1 MRYWIITGSSKGL
14 GKALAEILLKDS
26 NNVVYGIS
34 RSNTIEHPNFHFL
47 KTDLSDTNQLIDFQ
61 FPDLIIPEKLN
72 PELIVLI
79 NNAATLGAIKYA
91 GDLENATII
100 TAQTLNIIAPHILMN
115 GFIKKYHKENAV
127 LKVIVNITSGAAS
140 SPYDGWSIYGSGK
153 AAMDMMTQIAAKET
167 ELRKQNFKIVAI
179 SPGVMDT
186 GMQNQVRNAE
196 PDNFSRLGK
205 FENLASENK
214 LVSPTIAAG
223 KLIDRI
229 LNPYLLTETIS
240 RL

>member
-1 MRYWIITGSSKGL
+1 M
-14 GKALAEILLKDS
+14 IL
-26 NNVVYGIS
+26 
-34 RSNTIEHPNFHFL
+34 
-47 KTDLSDTNQLIDFQ
+47 
-61 FPDLIIPEKLN
+61 
-72 PELIVLI
+72 
-79 NNAATLGAIKYA
+79 
-91 GDLENATII
+91 
-100 TAQTLNIIAPHILMN
+100 
-115 GFIKKYHKENAV
+115 
-127 LKVIVNITSGAAS
+127 NITSGAAS

-153 AAMDMMTQIAAKET
+153 AAMDMITQIAAKET

-196 PDNFSRLGK
+196 PDHFSRLAK

-214 LVSPTIAAG
+214 LVSPSIAAE
-223 KLIDRI
+223 KLIDLI